1 MTRRSPSCSS
11 LRRDFQTSTGVKS
24 ASASAVT
31 DVGLEDPTLLRDAC
45 YVGGQWVG
53 ASSGAVIDVTNPAT
67 GDLIATVPSLSAEET
82 ERAIEAASSA
92 LKDWSGRTAKERSQ
106 IMWKWYNLIIE

>member
-1 MTRRSPSCSS
+1 

-31 DVGLEDPTLLRDAC
+31 DVGLQDPTLLRDAC

-53 ASSGAVIDVTNPAT
+53 ASSGAVIDVTNPGAVRYRCPFDNT
-67 GDLIATVPSLSAEET
+67 IIPKITSF
-82 ERAIEAASSA
+82 
-92 LKDWSGRTAKERSQ
+92 SGVSH
-106 IMWKWYNLIIE
+106 